1 MKLIIDGTEYE
12 FDGDWLVNVWQE
24 KTATY
29 VDPASPDARKYTD
42 IRLALKGL
50 LRLHLPKVLQL
61 FAEVFH
67 VDDWRTLKPGK
78 NEDLL
83 LTLQR
88 YMALLM
94 HAEVQNLTLE
104 LRTVKPITPLREH
117 VPDFIGDSD
126 VITQSSPRAV
136 LALTGATLG
145 EHTLYQRDEER
156 EPLTDGEGDHRP
168 DEHHRLDAPARAEK
182 TGA

>member
-12 FDGDWLVNVWQE
+12 FDGDWLVNVWAE
-24 KTATY
+24 KTAAY
-29 VDPASPDARKYTD
+29 VDPAAPEARKYLD
-42 IRLALKGL
+42 VRLALKGL
-50 LRLHLPKVLQL
+50 LRLHLPKILQL

-78 NEDLL
+78 NDDLL

-94 HAEVQNLTLE
+94 HAEIQNLTLE
-104 LRTVKPITPLREH
+104 LRTVKPVITK
-117 VPDFIGDSD
+117 IGDLH
-126 VITQSSPRAV
+126 VLPESSPRAV
-136 LALTGATLG
+136 LALTGAALG
-145 EHTLYQRDEER
+145 EHTLYTRDEQR
-156 EPLTDGEGDHRP
+156 ESLSDGEGDERP
-168 DEHHRLDAPARAEK
+168 DERPDERHRLGTPARAEK

>member
-1 MKLIIDGTEYE
+1 MKLIIDGQEYE

-78 NEDLL
+78 NDDLL

-104 LRTVKPITPLREH
+104 LRTVQGSVKPVLQK
-117 VPDFIGDSD
+117 IGDLHVVSE
-126 VITQSSPRAV
+126 SSPRAV

-145 EHTLYQRDEER
+145 EHTLYQRDEQR
-156 EPLTDGEGDHRP
+156 EPLTDGEQSDEQP
-168 DEHHRLDAPARAEK
+168 DEHYRLDAPACAEK